1 MLTNFYDDK
10 KGPKYEVGQHVRTY
24 DEDDEK
30 MVNGVITEV
39 GDETIEIKWE
49 DLIDPT
55 EYEIS
60 KITFDGNKLI
70 DHGTE

>member
-1 MLTNFYDDK
+1 MATDFNDSK
-10 KGPKYEVGQHVRTY
+10 KGPKYEIGQHVRTY

-39 GDETIEIKWE
+39 GDETIEVKWE
-49 DLIDPT
+49 DLLEPC

-70 DHGTE
+70 EH

>member
-1 MLTNFYDDK
+1 MSTDFYDSK
-10 KGPKYEVGQHVRTY
+10 KGPKYEVGQKVRIY
-24 DEDDEK
+24 DEDDAK
-30 MVNGVITEV
+30 MVNGIITEV

-49 DLIDPT
+49 DLSEPT

-70 DHGTE
+70 ENEQ